1 MYIKEV
7 KIQNI
12 RSIEHLEMK
21 FEEGEEAGWHVL
33 LGDNGTG
40 KSSIVRAIAIGL
52 IGSIEMFK
60 LLNHWDLWL
69 TIGKDVGEIHMNL
82 KKHIEDG
89 CNLPWRNA
97 YVVPDELDLSYY
109 LRIEKNSDFPYIKYS
124 ENEIDVKKSVWGS
137 RQGWFSIGVGPFRR
151 FTGGDPDYA
160 RTFPEYSKVL
170 NHITLFSE
178 DALLVEAEIWLK
190 EMHYKYLTEKGNKEE
205 FPEFAILKK
214 FINNTNLLPDNIKLS
229 SLKPEGIFV
238 TNEKGIEHHLYE
250 LSDGVKSVLSLVLEL
265 FRVLFKTFG
274 NDFFS
279 DIGNRRFVTTRGV
292 VIIDEVDAHLHPTWQ
307 TRIGDWFTTYFPQMQ
322 FIVTTH
328 SPLICR
334 GAKKGTIWKLPN
346 PGESG
351 NVKQVLGLDKDK
363 LVYGDILDAY
373 STEAFGKNIERG
385 EVGKEKLKQFS
396 ILSQKKAYGGEL
408 TKEELEEYNSLKGVF
423 SNDAIF

>member
-279 DIGNRRFVTTRGV
+279 DIGNRRLVTTRGV

-307 TRIGDWFTTYFPQMQ
+307 TRIGDWFTTYFPHMQ